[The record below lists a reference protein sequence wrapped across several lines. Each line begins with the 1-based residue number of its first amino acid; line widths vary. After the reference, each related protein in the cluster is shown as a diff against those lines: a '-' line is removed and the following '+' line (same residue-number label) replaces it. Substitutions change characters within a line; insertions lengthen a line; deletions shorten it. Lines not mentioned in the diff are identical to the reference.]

1 MQNGSEFTNSSL
13 QKCDSE
19 EKSEPMF
26 ATTFD
31 HLPNELQLKIF
42 SYLTTA
48 ELCRYVAPVCRE
60 WREKAKDPVLWKVIV
75 LKDVHVDYLDKFC
88 RILTR
93 ATMLKCLT
101 LRALSCPLQDF
112 ARCSLSFPLLTHLDL
127 GFCNDVNPQIISIF
141 VSNCRLISV
150 LNVEGCLGINQAA
163 VNIISTLK
171 YLRSLNLSH
180 CTFLSNPAI
189 VRLAKNCP
197 RLQELNV
204 DGITRITDSA
214 ICLLCENLQ
223 DSLRHIELDGEELTD
238 KSYKCI
244 GQCRHL
250 IKLGISF
257 AEMITDRSLMYLKKL
272 SKLHYLKLRRGTHLT
287 APALKDIFVG
297 PELKY
302 LTFLEFDSLMIEDDG
317 IKSMTECMYKSN
329 NYPESWNSATLMMI
343 YKNGDQSSPENYR
356 PIALLS
362 TIWKC
367 FTSILARKFQLW
379 MKTMELEA
387 EFQKCIYHKQR
398 IFIQHDVKLCVYF
411 LYKKLSKLHYL
422 KLRRGTH
429 LTAPALKD
437 IFVGPE
443 LKYLTF
449 LEFDS
454 LMIEDDGIKSMTECC
469 TELRYLGLQWCWK
482 ITDVGLDFIVT
493 NCHNLR
499 GIDLLGLYRITGTAL
514 LKVPSNMKH
523 LGYLNLE
530 QCNEVNFA
538 FNVKN
543 YKVILYAQAKDPLH
557 FCNNFYELC
566 IVHAAIIAEVYR
578 GQDKN
583 LPATSEENE
592 SISEDLIQQ
601 HTQDHSGEPF
611 LSSTSVQDSD
621 NLLDTS
627 SIVLRKKISN
637 LIKVSNDKVFN
648 QITYIKEEL
657 NLIHENLYETKERQT
672 KMEEFY

>member
-19 EKSEPMF
+19 EESEPMF

-31 HLPNELQLKIF
+31 DLPNELQLKIF

-48 ELCRYVAPVCRE
+48 EVCRYVAPVCRE

-75 LKDVHVDYLDKFC
+75 LKDVHVDYLDRFC

-127 GFCNDVNPQIISIF
+127 GFCNDVNPQIISVF

-189 VRLAKNCP
+189 VRLAENCP

-204 DGITRITDSA
+204 DGITTITDSA

-223 DSLRHIELDGEELTD
+223 DSLQHIELDGEELTD

-244 GQCRHL
+244 GQCRNL

-272 SKLHYLKLRRGTHLT
+272 SKLR
-287 APALKDIFVG
+287 
-297 PELKY
+297 
-302 LTFLEFDSLMIEDDG
+302 
-317 IKSMTECMYKSN
+317 
-329 NYPESWNSATLMMI
+329 
-343 YKNGDQSSPENYR
+343 
-356 PIALLS
+356 
-362 TIWKC
+362 
-367 FTSILARKFQLW
+367 
-379 MKTMELEA
+379 
-387 EFQKCIYHKQR
+387 
-398 IFIQHDVKLCVYF
+398 
-411 LYKKLSKLHYL
+411 YL

-530 QCNEVNFA
+530 QCNEIIDSLLCKLKREVPEL
-538 FNVKN
+538 
-543 YKVILYAQAKDPLH
+543 VIKDYYGEFVIPS
-557 FCNNFYELC
+557 
-566 IVHAAIIAEVYR
+566 ADS
-578 GQDKN
+578 GD
-583 LPATSEENE
+583 ENE
-592 SISEDLIQQ
+592 E
-601 HTQDHSGEPF
+601 
-611 LSSTSVQDSD
+611 
-621 NLLDTS
+621 
-627 SIVLRKKISN
+627 
-637 LIKVSNDKVFN
+637 
-648 QITYIKEEL
+648 KENEK
-657 NLIHENLYETKERQT
+657 N
-672 KMEEFY
+672 